1 MIPRKPN
8 KRSLV
13 VSFMSGILV
22 TMFIYFMLDPRQ
34 NGETLPTVFDVLQ
47 TQEKF
52 EFDRNL
58 YAAPENG
65 RQRSLEERKRIE
77 TQEEEMTR
85 RHQAYRAV
93 ASRDFSRFMGYFVDA
108 GVAPSRMRSLML
120 NYGYECEPSPKS
132 KDTAIYSC
140 RPNLRQGFVT
150 SKNIQRSFRVKCNF
164 SIKRCESS
172 AASVNEIYPEV
183 GSYDVLLNPYWL
195 YSASPNVRRIFI
207 P

>member
-65 RQRSLEERKRIE
+65 RQRSLEERKRI
-77 TQEEEMTR
+77 
-85 RHQAYRAV
+85 
-93 ASRDFSRFMGYFVDA
+93 
-108 GVAPSRMRSLML
+108 
-120 NYGYECEPSPKS
+120 
-132 KDTAIYSC
+132 
-140 RPNLRQGFVT
+140 
-150 SKNIQRSFRVKCNF
+150 
-164 SIKRCESS
+164 
-172 AASVNEIYPEV
+172 
-183 GSYDVLLNPYWL
+183 
-195 YSASPNVRRIFI
+195 
-207 P
+207 